1 MPHTRN
7 PSSPTLPSPPPSS
20 MWLCMFAYLIAADC
34 DITLDIY
41 GGNCC
46 RGSNSSSNSS
56 KQRQPSATL
65 SPSFALSPSLF
76 TSLALFHLPGRHFDK
91 PRCSACSP
99 RQESSSSSS
108 SNIRRRR
115 SINTAATI
123 SFACLLYPPPSA
135 CPSLLRLRLPR
146 CLLRCC

>member
-1 MPHTRN
+1 
-7 PSSPTLPSPPPSS
+7 

-41 GGNCC
+41 GGNCW
-46 RGSNSSSNSS
+46 RGNSNSSSNSS

-65 SPSFALSPSLF
+65 SLFLSLSSPHLLLRTLS
-76 TSLALFHLPGRHFDK
+76 HLPGRHFDK
-91 PRCSACSP
+91 PHCSACSP

-108 SNIRRRR
+108 SSNIRRRR
-115 SINTAATI
+115 SIKTAATI
-123 SFACLLYPPPSA
+123 SFACLLCPRLLPLHFSCSA
-135 CPSLLRLRLPR
+135 CLPLLLRLRLPR